1 MAFEILY
8 SDEAVE
14 DLRGLRR
21 YDRAAVIDQVEQI
34 LAVNPTF
41 ESKAKV
47 KRLREPAPTQYR
59 LQVGEHRIFYD
70 VEGQA
75 VFVIRVLTK
84 EASIDYL
91 RGQS

>member
-1 MAFEILY
+1 MI
-8 SDEAVE
+8 
-14 DLRGLRR
+14 
-21 YDRAAVIDQVEQI
+21 IDQIEQV

-59 LQVGEHRIFYD
+59 LRVGERRVFYD